1 MHRVDQETLRAAYA
15 EDGYVVRE
23 GLLKAA
29 EVDALRAETNA
40 IVSGA
45 RGEFLGADVVR
56 ADGDGEAALQN
67 VLAIHF
73 PHKASALMR
82 QTLRHPAI
90 VDTLTALIG
99 PDVKCMQS
107 MLFVKNAGKP
117 GQAWHQ
123 DEYYIP
129 TRDRSLIGAW
139 IALDD
144 ATIDNGCLWMHPG
157 SHKPGVIWPAKP
169 HGDKRFD
176 NSAESFGWAWPR
188 EGGVPV
194 EVPAGSAAFFNGYT
208 LHRSLDNTRKSG
220 FRRALVNHY
229 MSARSML
236 PWAFGIPPTPR
247 EDFRDIELV
256 AGEDPYAW
264 KGTEELTFPFIRP
277 EDPAMA
283 AQVFGQAAAY
293 AQARTT
299 KE

>member
-1 MHRVDQETLRAAYA
+1 MPIPDADTLRADYDR
-15 EDGYVVRE
+15 DGYVIVHDLLSADEVARLRE
-23 GLLKAA
+23 
-29 EVDALRAETNA
+29 ETVA
-40 IVSGA
+40 VATGA
-45 RGEFLGADVVR
+45 RGDILGADVVSR
-56 ADGDGEAALQN
+56 GASGEAALQN

-73 PHKASALMR
+73 PHKASQVMRNALHH
-82 QTLRHPAI
+82 TGVVA
-90 VDTLTALIG
+90 VLTALLG

-123 DEYYIP
+123 DEFYIP

-169 HGDKRFD
+169 HNDRRFD
-176 NSAESFGWAWPR
+176 NSAESYGWDYPR

-194 EVPAGSAAFFNGYT
+194 EVKAGAVAFFNGYT
-208 LHRSLDNTRKSG
+208 LHRSLDNTRTQG

-236 PWAFGIPPTPR
+236 PWAFGIPPQPR
-247 EDFRDIELV
+247 EDFRDIEMV
-256 AGEDPYAW
+256 AGADPYAY
-264 KGTEELTFPFIRP
+264 KGREEITFPFVRP
-277 EDPAMA
+277 EDPQMA
-283 AQVFGQAAAY
+283 AEVFAKAAAF
-293 AQARTT
+293 AQSR
-299 KE
+299 KS